1 MENVITLL
9 TAIISLVAGI
19 IGLLEIIIKFNDD
32 KRSDKKIKQNRNNN
46 FVKIK

>member
-32 KRSDKKIKQNRNNN
+32 KRSDKKIN
-46 FVKIK
+46 KIEIIIL